1 MVIDIPNYKYGTI
14 HGDKRPEP
22 SLYCQR
28 TPVPTTY
35 RFCVLYLH
43 FEGFLLKC
51 FDRNNHLDLLTRAT
65 IRESKIILCSK
76 ALDTNS
82 PPQVYNS
89 ACSKS
94 LSRMRTMTLQ
104 NSRVVCG
111 SQCSV
116 CIARPQAPPK
126 NFWAGPG
133 DKASVCMVRLS
144 DYGGKSSNST
154 CVRAL
159 GAPGSR
165 ESSEI

>member
-1 MVIDIPNYKYGTI
+1 MDSRSVHSTPFWLQIYQTTSTGLFMATNAL
-14 HGDKRPEP
+14 
-22 SLYCQR
+22 SLLCTDNC
-28 TPVPTTY
+28 TPLPTTY

-43 FEGFLLKC
+43 FEGFLLEC

-65 IRESKIILCSK
+65 IRESKRILCSK

-82 PPQVYNS
+82 LPQVYNS

-116 CIARPQAPPK
+116 C
-126 NFWAGPG
+126 
-133 DKASVCMVRLS
+133 MVRLWR
-144 DYGGKSSNST
+144 KIFQLNLRSS
-154 CVRAL
+154 
-159 GAPGSR
+159 SR
-165 ESSEI
+165 RTRVP

>member
-1 MVIDIPNYKYGTI
+1 MVTNVL
-14 HGDKRPEP
+14 
-22 SLYCQR
+22 SLLCTVNC

-65 IRESKIILCSK
+65 IRESKRILCSK
-76 ALDTNS
+76 ALNTNS

-116 CIARPQAPPK
+116 CMYRSSPGPTQK
-126 NFWAGPG
+126 NLGGAWGQGWCMYGATMGENLPTQLAFELSAHQGP
-133 DKASVCMVRLS
+133 
-144 DYGGKSSNST
+144 
-154 CVRAL
+154 VRAVRFNSYVL
-159 GAPGSR
+159 PQLEASQN
-165 ESSEI
+165 

>member
-1 MVIDIPNYKYGTI
+1 MATNAL
-14 HGDKRPEP
+14 
-22 SLYCQR
+22 SLLCTDNC
-28 TPVPTTY
+28 TPLPTTY

-43 FEGFLLKC
+43 FEGFLLEC

-65 IRESKIILCSK
+65 IRESKRILCSK

-89 ACSKS
+89 ACSRS

-116 CIARPQAPPK
+116 CMVHGATMAENLPTQLA
-126 NFWAGPG
+126 FELSAHQGP
-133 DKASVCMVRLS
+133 
-144 DYGGKSSNST
+144 
-154 CVRAL
+154 VRAVRFNSYVPPQL
-159 GAPGSR
+159 EASQN
-165 ESSEI
+165 

>member
-1 MVIDIPNYKYGTI
+1 MVTNVLNLLCTVN
-14 HGDKRPEP
+14 
-22 SLYCQR
+22 C

-51 FDRNNHLDLLTRAT
+51 FDRNNHLDLLTRTT
-65 IRESKIILCSK
+65 IRESKRILCSK

-126 NFWAGPG
+126 IFWAGPG
-133 DKASVCMVRLS
+133 DEASVCMMRLW
-144 DYGGKSSNST
+144 GKIFQLNLRSS
-154 CVRAL
+154 
-159 GAPGSR
+159 SR
-165 ESSEI
+165 RTRVP

>member
-1 MVIDIPNYKYGTI
+1 MATN
-14 HGDKRPEP
+14 
-22 SLYCQR
+22 SLSLLCTDNC
-28 TPVPTTY
+28 TPLPTTY

-43 FEGFLLKC
+43 FEGFLLEC

-65 IRESKIILCSK
+65 IRESKRILWSK

-94 LSRMRTMTLQ
+94 LLRMRTMTLQ

-116 CIARPQAPPK
+116 CMVHGATMAENLPTQLA
-126 NFWAGPG
+126 FELSAHQGP
-133 DKASVCMVRLS
+133 
-144 DYGGKSSNST
+144 
-154 CVRAL
+154 VRAVRFNSYVL
-159 GAPGSR
+159 PQLEASQN
-165 ESSEI
+165 

>member
-1 MVIDIPNYKYGTI
+1 MATN
-14 HGDKRPEP
+14 
-22 SLYCQR
+22 SLSLLCTDNC
-28 TPVPTTY
+28 TPLPTTY

-43 FEGFLLKC
+43 FEGFLLEC

-65 IRESKIILCSK
+65 IRESKRILCSK

-94 LSRMRTMTLQ
+94 LLRMRTMTLQ

-116 CIARPQAPPK
+116 C
-126 NFWAGPG
+126 
-133 DKASVCMVRLS
+133 MVRLWR
-144 DYGGKSSNST
+144 KIFQLNLRSS
-154 CVRAL
+154 
-159 GAPGSR
+159 SR
-165 ESSEI
+165 RTRVP

>member
-1 MVIDIPNYKYGTI
+1 MVTNVL
-14 HGDKRPEP
+14 
-22 SLYCQR
+22 SLLCTVNC

-65 IRESKIILCSK
+65 IRESKRILCSK

-94 LSRMRTMTLQ
+94 LSRMRTMMLQ

-116 CIARPQAPPK
+116 CFLLVPRPHPK
-126 NFWAGPG
+126 NFGRG
-133 DKASVCMVRLS
+133 LGTRLVYVWC